1 MRLVLVLLAAML
13 SLGGFASAGED
24 DDSESTSLLD
34 IKKLYVDKLSGG
46 ETAVQM
52 RDMIISSL
60 LNSKLFALTENE
72 ERADTFLR
80 GSSEDLVFTDEH
92 QTSDSINAQ
101 LRGSAGGGS
110 KDASYRSTGAGVGQ
124 NESSRVY
131 ERKHEASAAVRLVNK
146 DGDVIWST
154 TQESMGGKFRGS
166 SADVAD
172 KISRKLIDDVR
183 KARAEAAAVSR
194 KEGSLE
200 AKRKN

>member
-1 MRLVLVLLAAML
+1 MIVLLAATL

>member
-1 MRLVLVLLAAML
+1 MALVLLFAAL
-13 SLGGFASAGED
+13 AFGGTALAED
-24 DDSESTSLLD
+24 VDESEPNSLLD

-52 RDMIISSL
+52 RDMIIASL

-101 LRGSAGGGS
+101 LHGSAGGGA
-110 KDASYRSTGAGVGQ
+110 KDASYRSTGASVGQ
-124 NESSRVY
+124 NESSKVY

-166 SADVAD
+166 SADVAE
-172 KISRKLIDDVR
+172 KITRRLIDDVR
-183 KARAEAAAVSR
+183 KARSEAAASR
-194 KEGSLE
+194 KDGTFE